1 MAAGDLTDLA
11 TVKAWLGLPAD
22 AGANDGLLASLIAAA
37 SDFVGRYLNRN
48 LLSTDYV
55 EVYDGNGA
63 GWMVLR
69 QAPITA
75 VTSVAFLGLTLT
87 LPADPASGSPG
98 LMFDGRRLSLLGYR
112 FPHGRPVV
120 VSYTAGYAAPPSAV
134 QQAVNELVGEA
145 FRRRDRIGQTSRTL
159 GGQETVAFQTTDMN
173 AAIQA
178 MLAPYQAIVPV

>member
-11 TVKAWLGLPAD
+11 TVKAWLGLPAEV
-22 AGANDGLLASLIAAA
+22 GANDGLLADLITAA
-37 SDFVGRYLNRN
+37 SDFVGRYLNRS
-48 LLSTDYV
+48 LLSADYV
-55 EVYDGNGA
+55 EVHDGNGS
-63 GWMVLR
+63 GWMLLR

-75 VTSVAFLGLTLT
+75 VASVAFAGLTLT
-87 LPADPASGSPG
+87 TPADPATGAPG

-120 VSYTAGYAAPPSAV
+120 VSYTAGYATPPPAV
-134 QQAVNELVGEA
+134 RQAVNELAGEA

-173 AAIQA
+173 AAVQA
-178 MLAPYQAIVPV
+178 MLSPYQAVVPV